1 MIHFDKEG
9 NVIGSFAAPQG
20 HGMDVDSKG
29 FAYLG
34 QNTVRKYDTRSGKM
48 VAEIPHAPE
57 TENGQKFMMPQ
68 LPNHTP
74 GQGGQGP
81 VAGFLPPPPGAPR
94 AAGWRRRQRARPGRA
109 GGGAGGLPR
118 EVSADDAD
126 DCRRAGGDSR

>member
-34 QNTVRKYDTRSGKM
+34 QNTVRKYDTKTGMM
-48 VAEIPHAPE
+48 VAEIPHTPE
-57 TENGQKFMMPQ
+57 TENGNKFAMPQ
-68 LPNHTP
+68 LPEHTP

-81 VAGFLPPPPGAPR
+81 VAGFLPQPPGAR
-94 AAGWRRRQRARPGRA
+94 
-109 GGGAGGLPR
+109 GGGGRGGNAPDPAAQAARVAAFRAKYPPSTPMIVGGPR
-118 EVSADDAD
+118 
-126 DCRRAGGDSR
+126 GDSR